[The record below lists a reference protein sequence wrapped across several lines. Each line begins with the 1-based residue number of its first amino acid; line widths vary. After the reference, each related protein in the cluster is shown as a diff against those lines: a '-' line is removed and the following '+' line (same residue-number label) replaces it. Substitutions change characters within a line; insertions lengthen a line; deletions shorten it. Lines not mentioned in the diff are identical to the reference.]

1 MEVFERFSKH
11 WTLAQKHF
19 VPFIFLMEMFAKK
32 SENQSLF
39 DTVVNMLIKN
49 FHPETS
55 GCWHFFSFTILFIYN
70 PQYLTIPLPNYILRV
85 TSIMKTYT
93 NHLHTIILDTFLL
106 KMLEHFCYF
115 LQC

>member
-49 FHPETS
+49 LIFTQKPQAVGIFFH
-55 GCWHFFSFTILFIYN
+55 LLY
-70 PQYLTIPLPNYILRV
+70 YLYI
-85 TSIMKTYT
+85 THSI
-93 NHLHTIILDTFLL
+93 
-106 KMLEHFCYF
+106 
-115 LQC
+115 